1 MTYHTKPHRL
11 EQTISIRG
19 AKTVPGRGRGKGL
32 GIPTINLDLASVPSD
47 LAHGIYACRITLD
60 QKTFMGAMHYG
71 PRPVFRDSL
80 AFEVHI
86 IDETI
91 DTVPACADIDIIGY
105 IRPVLDFPST
115 EALLERISTDIDEA
129 RGMLC
134 A

>member
-11 EQTISIRG
+11 DKPIAIRG
-19 AKTVPGRGRGKGL
+19 ARAMPGRGRGKGL
-32 GIPTINLDLASVPSD
+32 GIPTINIDLGAVPQS
-47 LAHGIYACRITLD
+47 LTHGIYACRITLD
-60 QKTFMGAMHYG
+60 ARTYDAAMHFG
-71 PRPVFRDSL
+71 PRPVFQDSL

-91 DTVPACADIDIIGY
+91 DTVPASADIDIIGY
-105 IRPVLDFPST
+105 IRPVLNFPSPK
-115 EALLERISTDIDEA
+115 ALVDRIKKDIVVA